1 LIQGSF
7 RAKEIKTHP
16 NLFFPHLSAT
26 QVKSIR
32 YGIEPQYKKIFRTV
46 WCMAHLLLIYI
57 GMDSVLVVDDN
68 RDLGMLT
75 SEMLVERG
83 FRVNIAFDGET
94 ALARIKQEPYDVM
107 ILDYRL
113 PGISGLTVLEKTQQI
128 RPNLKTIMISA
139 FGDGPTRARA
149 QELGAY
155 AFLDK
160 PFNIDGLV
168 KVAKK
173 ALNKPR

>member
-1 LIQGSF
+1 
-7 RAKEIKTHP
+7 
-16 NLFFPHLSAT
+16 
-26 QVKSIR
+26 
-32 YGIEPQYKKIFRTV
+32 
-46 WCMAHLLLIYI
+46 
-57 GMDSVLVVDDN
+57 MDRVIVVDDN

-75 SEMLVERG
+75 SEILVEKG

-94 ALARIKQEPYDVM
+94 ALKRIKQEPYDVM

-113 PGISGLTVLEKTQQI
+113 PGISGLTVLEKTHRI
-128 RPNLKTIMISA
+128 RPNLRTIMISA

-168 KVAKK
+168 KVVKK
-173 ALNKPR
+173 TLKEGKGGID

>member
-1 LIQGSF
+1 
-7 RAKEIKTHP
+7 
-16 NLFFPHLSAT
+16 
-26 QVKSIR
+26 
-32 YGIEPQYKKIFRTV
+32 
-46 WCMAHLLLIYI
+46 
-57 GMDSVLVVDDN
+57 MDRVIVVDDN

-94 ALARIKQEPYDVM
+94 ALAKIKQEPYDVM

-113 PGISGLTVLEKTQQI
+113 PGISGLAVLKKTHQI
-128 RPNLKTIMISA
+128 RPNLRTIMISA
-139 FGDGPTRARA
+139 FGDDSTRARA
-149 QELGAY
+149 KELGAY

-168 KVAKK
+168 KMVKK
-173 ALNKPR
+173 TLK